1 MCSLAVV
8 QQGALLQSAKRIQ
21 MTGEPLKREMTR
33 EQILKAMDK
42 QAELICEYLKSKK
55 GEIASSVARG
65 ATTKAY

>member
-1 MCSLAVV
+1 
-8 QQGALLQSAKRIQ
+8 
-21 MTGEPLKREMTR
+21 MTSEPLKREMTR

-55 GEIASSVARG
+55 GEIESSVARG